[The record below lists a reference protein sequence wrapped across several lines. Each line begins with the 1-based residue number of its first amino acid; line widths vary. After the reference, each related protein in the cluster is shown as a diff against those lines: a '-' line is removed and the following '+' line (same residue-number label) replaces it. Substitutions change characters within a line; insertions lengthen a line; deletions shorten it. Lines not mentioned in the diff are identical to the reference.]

1 MAAITATVEYK
12 KAMTRL
18 LLDYPFFG
26 TLALRLKPIEDMTI
40 PTASTNGLHLRY
52 NPKWFLS
59 LKELER
65 VGLIAHEVMHVVLM
79 HMTRRHERAP
89 RKWNIAGDYVINLAL
104 KKSHIQ
110 LPYTELLDEQYDNM
124 STDEVYNKLPEDIG
138 GGDGPW
144 RVYLKEGDDPGG
156 CGGVEDHPG
165 LEKGDTGAIESGLE
179 IAIQQAVEAAK
190 ARGKLPGHLQ
200 TLVEKS
206 LAPKVDWRM
215 ILARFLR
222 ANNKSD
228 FTWLKP
234 NRRFIANGLYLPSLH
249 NPCLEEIAIITDCSG
264 SISDKELEQFT
275 GETTAVLHELNP
287 ERIVFIQ
294 CDAEVQDHKELSRD
308 DLPLRVTYKGRGGT
322 AFRPAFDYINKTYPQ
337 VRAAVYLTDL
347 HSTDFGD
354 EPPYPVLWVT
364 TGAEE
369 APFGEIIK
377 M

>member
-1 MAAITATVEYK
+1 MAAITATAEYK
-12 KAMTRL
+12 KARTRL

-179 IAIQQAVEAAK
+179 IAIHQAVEAAK

-206 LAPKVDWRM
+206 LAP
-215 ILARFLR
+215 
-222 ANNKSD
+222 
-228 FTWLKP
+228 
-234 NRRFIANGLYLPSLH
+234 
-249 NPCLEEIAIITDCSG
+249 
-264 SISDKELEQFT
+264 
-275 GETTAVLHELNP
+275 
-287 ERIVFIQ
+287 
-294 CDAEVQDHKELSRD
+294 
-308 DLPLRVTYKGRGGT
+308 
-322 AFRPAFDYINKTYPQ
+322 
-337 VRAAVYLTDL
+337 
-347 HSTDFGD
+347 
-354 EPPYPVLWVT
+354 
-364 TGAEE
+364 
-369 APFGEIIK
+369 
-377 M
+377 

>member
-1 MAAITATVEYK
+1 MAAVTAVAEYS
-12 KAMTRL
+12 KAITRL
-18 LLDYPFFG
+18 LLDHPFFG

-40 PTASTNGLHLRY
+40 PTAATNGVYLRY
-52 NPKWFLS
+52 NPRWFLS

-79 HMTRRHERAP
+79 HMTRRHERTP
-89 RKWNIAGDYVINLAL
+89 KRWNIAGDYVINLAL
-104 KKSHIQ
+104 KKSHMQ
-110 LPYTELLDEQYDNM
+110 LPYTELIDEQYDNM

-138 GGDGPW
+138 SGDGPW
-144 RVYLKEGDDPGG
+144 RVVLKEGDDPGG

-165 LEKGDTGAIESGLE
+165 VKEGDSGAIESE
-179 IAIQQAVEAAK
+179 TEVAIQQAVEAAK
-190 ARGKLPGHLQ
+190 SRGKLPGHLQ

-206 LAPKVDWRM
+206 LAPKIDWRM
-215 ILARFLR
+215 VLARFLR

-234 NRRFIANGLYLPSLH
+234 NRRFIAKGMYLPSLH

-264 SISDKELEQFT
+264 SISDEELQQFT

-294 CDAEVQDHKELSRD
+294 CDAEVQAHRELTRE
-308 DLPLRVTYKGRGGT
+308 DLPLSVTYEGRGGT
-322 AFRPAFDYINKTYPQ
+322 AFRPAFQFIERKFPE

-347 HSTDFGD
+347 ESSDFGD
-354 EPPYPVLWVT
+354 APPYPVLWVT

-369 APFGEIIK
+369 APFGEVIK